1 MNDLLAIL
9 LFEVGSLKVDV
20 FKHRVQDSPESAGT
34 YVVLFV
40 ELDSNLSHFFDSGI
54 PFKHHVYLLSL
65 EKFNRLKKQIVVGV
79 L

>member
-1 MNDLLAIL
+1 M
-9 LFEVGSLKVDV
+9 FEIGSFKVDV
-20 FKHRVQDSPESAGT
+20 FKDRIQYSPESAGT